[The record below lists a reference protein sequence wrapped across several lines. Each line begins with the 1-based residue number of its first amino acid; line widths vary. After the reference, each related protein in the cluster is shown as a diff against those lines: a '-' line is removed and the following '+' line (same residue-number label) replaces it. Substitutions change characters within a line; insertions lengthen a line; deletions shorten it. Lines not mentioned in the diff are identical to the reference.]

1 MRGEDDDEETTIA
14 TRVTCCL
21 TSGAGRATEIADA
34 ASTSAG
40 PSTRR
45 GDARATRWPALGSP
59 HAPSDDSRESSSTAG
74 TTRIRA
80 VARPRDGAVQA
91 PKENPLAS
99 SPPPDDESPEFEA
112 AREPVRRRPSGKRE
126 DPFATDSGLERLKEM
141 LRRQVRHFGHGHTR
155 IPQDVI
161 NKAYDETVDVY
172 LRASKRD
179 EMDWVAIATFRL
191 WNLVRSGPDRLE
203 LDRDRM
209 IPIPATDLPAPN
221 PGENPRETFEQ
232 LAEVFLTCLT
242 ELERNCI
249 TAYCITAGI
258 EAAARLL
265 GLPSGQVWITVKR
278 AIAKLRREFG

>member
-1 MRGEDDDEETTIA
+1 
-14 TRVTCCL
+14 
-21 TSGAGRATEIADA
+21 
-34 ASTSAG
+34 
-40 PSTRR
+40 
-45 GDARATRWPALGSP
+45 
-59 HAPSDDSRESSSTAG
+59 
-74 TTRIRA
+74 
-80 VARPRDGAVQA
+80 
-91 PKENPLAS
+91 
-99 SPPPDDESPEFEA
+99 
-112 AREPVRRRPSGKRE
+112 
-126 DPFATDSGLERLKEM
+126 
-141 LRRQVRHFGHGHTR
+141 
-155 IPQDVI
+155 
-161 NKAYDETVDVY
+161 
-172 LRASKRD
+172 
-179 EMDWVAIATFRL
+179 MDWVAIATFRL